1 MIQKWSYQREQPIEQ
16 PMEGLL
22 GNHIA
27 KQIRVYSKHWKQS
40 QLRTTH

>member
-1 MIQKWSYQREQPIEQ
+1 MIQKWSYQREQPIAL
-16 PMEGLL
+16 EGLL